1 VTKRPR
7 TVLHLQD
14 LHARRRA
21 PADGPA
27 LCIGRAS
34 LCGPGTWNRALPSA
48 GTTISS
54 GGGLADRYAAALYAH
69 AGDEHALDEVID
81 QMEALGRLV
90 DESPDLRRLLASPL
104 IGVNTAQRA
113 TRAVLAAQGFGRIVQ
128 DFVGVIV
135 SNRRL
140 GTLRRIINAFAA
152 LVAEKRG
159 LIVAE
164 VETAYPLSDIQE
176 QQLRAR
182 LIESGYSNVNIIKRV
197 DPSLLGGLV
206 VKIGAR
212 LYDSSLK
219 SRLQR
224 LQYAM
229 KGAA

>member
-1 VTKRPR
+1 
-7 TVLHLQD
+7 L
-14 LHARRRA
+14 
-21 PADGPA
+21 
-27 LCIGRAS
+27 AS
-34 LCGPGTWNRALPSA
+34 G

-69 AGDEHALDEVID
+69 AGDANALDEVID
-81 QMEALGRLV
+81 QMEALGRLI
-90 DESPDLRRLLASPL
+90 DQSADLRRLLASPL
-104 IGVNTAQRA
+104 VDVNTAQQA
-113 TRAVLAAQGFGRIVQ
+113 VRAVLAGQGFGKIVQ
-128 DFVGVIV
+128 DFAGVVV

-140 GTLRRIINAFAA
+140 GALRRIINAFAA

-164 VETAYPLSDIQE
+164 VETAYPLSDVQE

-182 LIESGYSNVNIIKRV
+182 LIEAGYGNVEIVKRV

-212 LYDSSLK
+212 LYDTSLK